1 MNYTETIKIPKEKV
15 DELQKFLDGCG
26 EGTMNTVATFTAQFP
41 NTELSGSVEIDIKV
55 CDGSN
60 PFVDPVMF
68 QDGSEVGCLECADEL
83 LGEYVFSGF
92 LKDTFIVIV
101 ETE

>member
-1 MNYTETIKIPKEKV
+1 MNYKKTIKIPKEKAE
-15 DELQKFLDGCG
+15 ELQKFLDGEG
-26 EGTMNTVATFTAQFP
+26 EGTMNTVATFTTGFP
-41 NTELSGSVEIDIKV
+41 HTESSGSVEIDIKV
-55 CDGSN
+55 CDGAN

-92 LKDTFIVIV
+92 LKDTFTVIV

>member
-1 MNYTETIKIPKEKV
+1 MKYTATIKVPKEKAV
-15 DELQKFLDGCG
+15 ELQQFLDGNG
-26 EGTMNTVATFTAQFP
+26 EGTMNTVETFTAGFP
-41 NTELSGSVEIDIKV
+41 HTESSGSVEIDIKV
-55 CDGSN
+55 CDGDS

-92 LKDTFIVIV
+92 LKDTFTVIV
-101 ETE
+101 EQE